1 MNLAI
6 PAPVYIS
13 ETGFNCSRYA
23 GGEDMDEFEKR
34 FYGADTTVMIGHLTD
49 IRNLG
54 VNNCPKMT
62 D

>member
-1 MNLAI
+1 
-6 PAPVYIS
+6 
-13 ETGFNCSRYA
+13 
-23 GGEDMDEFEKR
+23 MDEFEKR
-34 FYGADTTVMIGHLTD
+34 FYGADTTVMIRHLTD